1 MIKVLIIDDE
11 KLARDIIKA
20 FLKPHEQIQIIG
32 ECSNGFEG
40 IKAIQELKPDLLFLD
55 IQMPKLTGFEMLELL
70 EDLPVIIF
78 STAFDEFAV
87 KAFELSAADYL
98 LKPYA
103 QSRFNEA
110 LNKALGKL
118 EDKST
123 KEQVINQV
131 ITHSQDNNTID
142 RLVVKLGSKI
152 IIIPLEDIELCTAQ
166 DDYVEIHSKGK
177 KYLKKLT
184 MKYLENALPED
195 RFIRV
200 HRSHIVAIE
209 NIDRLEAYSKD
220 SYLAI
225 LKNEQNIPVSKSGY
239 TSLKKSLNF

>member
-1 MIKVLIIDDE
+1 MIRVLIIDDE

-20 FLKPHEQIQIIG
+20 FLKPHQNIEIIG

-40 IKAIQELKPDLLFLD
+40 IKAIQELRPDLLFLD

-70 EDLPVIIF
+70 DELPPIVF

-98 LKPYA
+98 LKPYS
-103 QSRFNEA
+103 QQRFDEA
-110 LNKALGKL
+110 LAKAIQKVNDQQN
-118 EDKST
+118 EESVVN
-123 KEQVINQV
+123 EI
-131 ITHSQDNNTID
+131 ISHSQENNSID
-142 RLVVKLGSKI
+142 RIVVKLGSKI
-152 IIIPLEDIELCTAQ
+152 IIIPLEEVELLVAQ

-177 KYLKKLT
+177 KYLKKHT
-184 MKYLENALPED
+184 MKYLENALPSE

-200 HRSHIVAIE
+200 HRSYIVAIE

-220 SYLAI
+220 SYIAI

-239 TSLKKSLNF
+239 TTLKNVLNF

>member
-1 MIKVLIIDDE
+1 MIKALIIDDE
-11 KLARDIIKA
+11 KLARDIVRA
-20 FLKPHEQIQIIG
+20 FLKPHKNIEIVG

-40 IKAIQELKPDLLFLD
+40 LKAIQELKPELLFLD
-55 IQMPKLTGFEMLELL
+55 VQMPKLTGFEMLELL
-70 EDLPVIIF
+70 DTLPMIVF
-78 STAFDEFAV
+78 STAYDEFAV

-98 LKPYA
+98 LKPYS
-103 QSRFNEA
+103 QTRFDEA
-110 LNKALGKL
+110 LDKAI
-118 EDKST
+118 T
-123 KEQVINQV
+123 KIEGQQTNNHVVSDV
-131 ITHSQDNNTID
+131 ITHSQQDNFID
-142 RLVVKLGSKI
+142 RLVVKIGSKI
-152 IIIPLEDIELCTAQ
+152 IIIPQEEIELITAQ

-177 KYLKKLT
+177 KYLKKHT
-184 MKYLENALPED
+184 MKYLENALPKD

-239 TSLKKSLNF
+239 TALKQVLNF

>member
-1 MIKVLIIDDE
+1 MIKALIIDDE

-20 FLKPHEQIQIIG
+20 FLRNHQNIELIG

-40 IKAIQELKPDLLFLD
+40 IKAIQQMKPDLLFLD
-55 IQMPKLTGFEMLELL
+55 IQMPKLTGFEMLELI
-70 EDLPVIIF
+70 DTLPVIIF
-78 STAFDEFAV
+78 STAYDEFAV

-103 QSRFNEA
+103 QSRFDEA
-110 LNKALGKL
+110 LNKALSKI
-118 EDKST
+118 EA
-123 KEQVINQV
+123 NQDDQQIIQEV
-131 ITHSQDNNTID
+131 ITHSQLDNTID
-142 RLVVKLGSKI
+142 RLVVKLGPKI
-152 IIIPLEDIELCTAQ
+152 IIIPLDEIELITAQ

-177 KYLKKLT
+177 KYLKKHT
-184 MKYLENALPED
+184 MKYLENALPD
-195 RFIRV
+195 NRFIRV

-220 SYLAI
+220 SYVAI

-239 TSLKKSLNF
+239 TALKQALNF

>member
-1 MIKVLIIDDE
+1 MIKALIVDDE

-20 FLKPHEQIQIIG
+20 FLLQHKNIELIG
-32 ECSNGFEG
+32 ECANGFEG
-40 IKAIQELKPDLLFLD
+40 IKALQELKPDLLFLD

-70 EDLPVIIF
+70 DDLPIIIF
-78 STAFDEFAV
+78 STAYDEFAV

-103 QSRFNEA
+103 QTRFDEA
-110 LNKALGKL
+110 LNKALAKI
-118 EDKST
+118 ETNHNDQQVV
-123 KEQVINQV
+123 KEVIS
-131 ITHSQDNNTID
+131 HSQIDNAID

-152 IIIPLEDIELCTAQ
+152 IIIPLHDVELVSAQ
-166 DDYVEIHSKGK
+166 DDYVEIHSKGN

-184 MKYLENALPED
+184 MKYLENALPKD
-195 RFIRV
+195 QFIRV

-225 LKNEQNIPVSKSGY
+225 LKNGQNIPVSKTGY
-239 TSLKKSLNF
+239 VALKKALNF